1 MIAAKMR
8 EAKNYRRNELKRALM
23 EGQPE
28 NRDVQKLD
36 SLINDMLNDNMEIDS
51 HISSKDL

>member
-1 MIAAKMR
+1 
-8 EAKNYRRNELKRALM
+8 M